1 METILNVLSVF
12 GGLAMFLYGMALMS
26 EGLQKSAGDRLRTF
40 MAKMTSNAPKQIFTG
55 TIVTALVQSSSATT
69 IMVVSFV
76 NAGLLTLGN
85 SIGVIMGANI
95 GTTLTAWVTALGFSV
110 NIALFAVPM
119 MAFGYLM
126 HSSKKSTLK
135 NLGQFLMGF
144 AVMYVGL
151 TFMKDCANEL
161 IGPKGV
167 FIDQMEN
174 FFSSINDWGFGS
186 VLLFMLAG
194 AVLTIVLQASSA
206 TMAIT
211 MLLAA
216 SGLIGFELAVAMV
229 LGENIG
235 TTITANLAASIANTS
250 AKRAARAHTIFNIIG
265 VIWVLCLFVPI
276 VALIC
281 NIMDAIGFANP
292 MTLDLEGLSAAVDTA
307 KEAAAPEAV
316 YSSYLSQ
323 VAVDPTVTVE
333 AVKEA
338 ANVEVSSAE
347 AAFTAAKDAMLY
359 GVAMLHTLFNVTN
372 TLILIWFVP
381 LIEKAV
387 IWLVKEPK
395 GEHEVFRLKYIS
407 GGPLS
412 TAELSLNEAQ
422 QEIVHF
428 AEICRN
434 GFGYIRDAIN
444 EQDPDKFDELNDK
457 LIKYEEI
464 TDRIEFEIA
473 SYLNDVSKNEISE
486 EAKERIKA
494 MYKII
499 GEMESLGDSGE
510 SIGRILKRKNI
521 HGKSFDKPLLDRLNK
536 MMDLVQKGYDVM
548 IENLKNN
555 NLRDI
560 TNAENCEYNINEYR
574 NYMREE
580 HIVNIENNSY
590 NYLTGVYYVDVLSEL
605 EKIGDFLINI
615 SQATKGKYEY
625 EN

>member
-1 METILNVLSVF
+1 METILNVLSIL

-26 EGLQKSAGDRLRTF
+26 EGLQKSAGDRLRSF
-40 MAKMTSNAPKQIFTG
+40 MAKMTSNAPKRILTG
-55 TIVTALVQSSSATT
+55 TLVTALVQSSSATT

-85 SIGVIMGANI
+85 AIGVIMGANI
-95 GTTLTAWVTALGFSV
+95 GTTLTAWVTSLGFSV

-119 MAFGYLM
+119 MAFGFIL
-126 HSSKKSTLK
+126 HSMKKSTCK
-135 NLGQFLMGF
+135 NIGQFLMGF

-151 TFMKDCANEL
+151 TFMKDCANEVL
-161 IGPKGV
+161 GQYET
-167 FIDQMEN
+167 QMMG
-174 FFSSINDWGFGS
+174 FFGSINGFGFGS
-186 VLLFMLAG
+186 ILLFLVAG

-235 TTITANLAASIANTS
+235 TTITANIAAAVANTS
-250 AKRAARAHTIFNIIG
+250 AKRAARAHTIFNIVG
-265 VIWVLCLFVPI
+265 VIWVLILFSPI
-276 VALIC
+276 VVLIC
-281 NIMDAIGFANP
+281 KIMTALGFADPMTVDMAGLNAALVEAKGAEGATAESIAIAESAFMDAKN
-292 MTLDLEGLSAAVDTA
+292 
-307 KEAAAPEAV
+307 
-316 YSSYLSQ
+316 
-323 VAVDPTVTVE
+323 
-333 AVKEA
+333 
-338 ANVEVSSAE
+338 
-347 AAFTAAKDAMLY
+347 AMLY
-359 GVAMLHTLFNVTN
+359 GIAMLHTLFNVTN
-372 TLILIWFVP
+372 TLVLIWFTP

-444 EQDPDKFDELNDK
+444 EQDPDKFDKLNDK

-473 SYLNDVSKNEISE
+473 TYLNEVSKNELSQESIELS
-486 EAKERIKA
+486 KA

-510 SIGRILKRKNI
+510 AIGRILKRRNA
-521 HGKSFDKPLLDRLNK
+521 HGKTFDKPLLDRLNK

-548 IENLKNN
+548 VENLKNPH
-555 NLRDI
+555 LKDI
-560 TNAENCEYNINEYR
+560 ANAENCEYNINECR
-574 NYMREE
+574 NHLREE
-580 HIVNIENNSY
+580 HIVNIESNSY
-590 NYLTGVYYVDVLSEL
+590 NYLTGVYYMDILSEL
-605 EKIGDFLINI
+605 EKIGDFLINV
-615 SQATKGKYEY
+615 SQASKGKHDY
-625 EN
+625 ND

>member
-1 METILNVLSVF
+1 
-12 GGLAMFLYGMALMS
+12 MFLYGMALMS
-26 EGLQKSAGDRLRTF
+26 EGLQKSAGDRLRSF

-76 NAGLLTLGN
+76 NAGLLSLGN
-85 SIGVIMGANI
+85 AIGVIMGANI
-95 GTTLTAWVTALGFSV
+95 GTTLTAWVTSLGFSV
-110 NIALFAVPM
+110 NIALFAVPVM
-119 MAFGYLM
+119 FFGFLL
-126 HSSKKSTLK
+126 HSMKKSSLK
-135 NLGQFLMGF
+135 NIGQFLMGF

-151 TFMKDCANEL
+151 TFMKDCANAI
-161 IGPKGV
+161 IGPEGAYAEEMKV
-167 FIDQMEN
+167 F
-174 FFSSINDWGFGS
+174 FGSINGYGFGS
-186 VLLFMLAG
+186 ILLFLVAG

-235 TTITANLAASIANTS
+235 TTITANIAAAVANTS
-250 AKRAARAHTIFNIIG
+250 AKRAARAHTIFNIVG
-265 VIWVLCLFVPI
+265 VIWVLILFSPI

-281 NIMDAIGFANP
+281 KVMTSLGFADPMTVDMAGLNSAMMDAKAAEGATPESIAVAETAF
-292 MTLDLEGLSAAVDTA
+292 LEA
-307 KEAAAPEAV
+307 K
-316 YSSYLSQ
+316 
-323 VAVDPTVTVE
+323 
-333 AVKEA
+333 
-338 ANVEVSSAE
+338 N
-347 AAFTAAKDAMLY
+347 AMLY
-359 GVAMLHTLFNVTN
+359 GIAMLHTLFNVTN
-372 TLILIWFVP
+372 TLVLIWFVP

-387 IWLVKEPK
+387 VWLVKEPK

-412 TAELSLNEAQ
+412 TAELSLDEAQ

-434 GFGYIRDAIN
+434 GFGYIREAIN
-444 EQDPDKFDELNDK
+444 ETDPDKFDALNDK

-473 SYLNDVSKNEISE
+473 TYLNEVSKE
-486 EAKERIKA
+486 ELSQESQERVKAK
-494 MYKII
+494 YKII

-510 SIGRILKRKNI
+510 AIGRILKRKNV
-521 HGKSFDKPLLDRLNK
+521 HGKVFDKPLLDRLNK

-548 IENLKNN
+548 VENLKNQ

-560 TNAENCEYNINEYR
+560 TNADNCEYNINECR
-574 NYMREE
+574 NHLREE
-580 HIVNIENNSY
+580 HIVNIENSSY
-590 NYLTGVYYVDVLSEL
+590 NYLTGVYYMDVLSEL

-615 SQATKGKYEY
+615 SQAQKGKYDSQ
-625 EN
+625 N

>member
-1 METILNVLSVF
+1 MTTILNVLSVL

-26 EGLQKSAGDRLRTF
+26 EGLQKSAGDRLRAF
-40 MAKMTSNAPKQIFTG
+40 MAKMTSNAFKRVFTG
-55 TIVTALVQSSSATT
+55 TLVTCLVQSSSATT

-85 SIGVIMGANI
+85 AIGVIMGANI
-95 GTTLTAWVTALGFSV
+95 GTTLTAWITSLGFSV

-126 HSSKKSTLK
+126 HCSKKASLK
-135 NLGQFLMGF
+135 NIGQFLMGF

-151 TFMKDCANEL
+151 TFMKDCSNAIL
-161 IGPKGV
+161 GDYQTG
-167 FIDQMEN
+167 MMN
-174 FFSSINDWGFGS
+174 FFGSINGFGFGS
-186 VLLFMLAG
+186 VILFLIAG

-216 SGLIGFELAVAMV
+216 SGLIDFKLAVAMV

-235 TTITANLAASIANTS
+235 TTITANIAAAVANTS
-250 AKRAARAHTIFNIIG
+250 AKRAARAHTIFNVIG
-265 VIWVLCLFVPI
+265 VIWVLALFGPI
-276 VALIC
+276 VKLIC
-281 NIMDAIGFANP
+281 IIMESINFYNP
-292 MTLDLEGLSAAVDTA
+292 MEASSQLAAIANGKLEADAAMMEMY
-307 KEAAAPEAV
+307 KN
-316 YSSYLSQ
+316 SL
-323 VAVDPTVTVE
+323 
-333 AVKEA
+333 
-338 ANVEVSSAE
+338 
-347 AAFTAAKDAMLY
+347 LY
-359 GVAMLHTLFNVTN
+359 GIAMLHTLFNVTN
-372 TLILIWFVP
+372 TLVLIWFTP

-395 GEHEVFRLKYIS
+395 GETEVFRLKYIS

-422 QEIVHF
+422 QEMIHF

-434 GFGYIRDAIN
+434 GFSYLRQAVN
-444 EQDPDKFDELNDK
+444 EQNPDKFDALNEK

-473 SYLNDVSKNEISE
+473 SYLNEVSKNEISE
-486 EAKERIKA
+486 AAADKIKS

-499 GEMESLGDSGE
+499 KEMESLGDSGE
-510 SIGRILKRKNI
+510 SIGRILKRKNA
-521 HGKSFDKPLLDRLNK
+521 HGKTFDKSLLDRLNK
-536 MMDLVQKGYDVM
+536 MMDLVQKGYDTMVA
-548 IENLKNN
+548 NLKNPD
-555 NLRDI
+555 LKDI
-560 TNAENCEYNINEYR
+560 SNALNAEYNINECR
-574 NYMREE
+574 NHLREE
-580 HIVNIENNSY
+580 HIVNIESNSY
-590 NYLTGVYYVDVLSEL
+590 NYLTGVYYMDVLAEL

-615 SQATKGKYEY
+615 SQAVVGKYEH

>member
-26 EGLQKSAGDRLRTF
+26 EGLQKSAGDRLRSF
-40 MAKMTSNAPKQIFTG
+40 MAKMTSNAPKRILTG
-55 TIVTALVQSSSATT
+55 TLVTALVQSSSATT

-85 SIGVIMGANI
+85 AIGVIMGANI
-95 GTTLTAWVTALGFSV
+95 GTTLTAWVTSLGFSV

-119 MAFGYLM
+119 MAFGFIL
-126 HSSKKSTLK
+126 HSMKKSTCK
-135 NLGQFLMGF
+135 NIGQFLMGF

-151 TFMKDCANEL
+151 TFMKDCANEVL
-161 IGPKGV
+161 GQYET
-167 FIDQMEN
+167 QMMG
-174 FFSSINDWGFGS
+174 FFGSINGFGFGS
-186 VLLFMLAG
+186 ILLFLVAG

-235 TTITANLAASIANTS
+235 TTITANIAAAVANTS
-250 AKRAARAHTIFNIIG
+250 AKRAARAHTIFNIVG
-265 VIWVLCLFVPI
+265 VIWVLILFSPI
-276 VALIC
+276 VVLISKIMTALGFADPMTVDMAGLNAALVEAKSAEGATAESIA
-281 NIMDAIGFANP
+281 IAETAFMDAKN
-292 MTLDLEGLSAAVDTA
+292 
-307 KEAAAPEAV
+307 
-316 YSSYLSQ
+316 
-323 VAVDPTVTVE
+323 
-333 AVKEA
+333 
-338 ANVEVSSAE
+338 
-347 AAFTAAKDAMLY
+347 AMLY
-359 GVAMLHTLFNVTN
+359 GIAMLHTLFNVTN
-372 TLILIWFVP
+372 TLVLIWFTP

-387 IWLVKEPK
+387 CWLVKEPK
-395 GEHEVFRLKYIS
+395 GEHEVFRLKYIA

-444 EQDPDKFDELNDK
+444 EQDPDKFDKLNDK

-473 SYLNDVSKNEISE
+473 TYLNEVSKNELSQESIELS
-486 EAKERIKA
+486 KA

-510 SIGRILKRKNI
+510 AIGRILKRRNA
-521 HGKSFDKPLLDRLNK
+521 HGKTFDKPLLDRLNK

-548 IENLKNN
+548 VENLKNPH
-555 NLRDI
+555 LKDI
-560 TNAENCEYNINEYR
+560 ANAENCEYNINECR
-574 NYMREE
+574 NHLREE
-580 HIVNIENNSY
+580 HIVNIESNSY
-590 NYLTGVYYVDVLSEL
+590 NYLTGVYYMDILSEL
-605 EKIGDFLINI
+605 EKIGDFLINV
-615 SQATKGKYEY
+615 SQASKGKHDY
-625 EN
+625 ND

>member
-1 METILNVLSVF
+1 METILNVLSVL

-26 EGLQKSAGDRLRTF
+26 EGLQKSAGDRLRSF
-40 MAKMTSNAPKQIFTG
+40 MAKMTSNAPKRILTG
-55 TIVTALVQSSSATT
+55 TLVTALVQSSSATT

-85 SIGVIMGANI
+85 AIGVIMGANI
-95 GTTLTAWVTALGFSV
+95 GTTLTAWVTSLGFSV

-119 MAFGYLM
+119 MAFGFIL
-126 HSSKKSTLK
+126 HSMKKSSLK
-135 NLGQFLMGF
+135 NIGQFLMGF

-151 TFMKDCANEL
+151 TFMKDCANAVLGEYET
-161 IGPKGV
+161 
-167 FIDQMEN
+167 QMMG
-174 FFSSINDWGFGS
+174 FFGSINGFGFGS
-186 VLLFMLAG
+186 ILLFLVAG

-235 TTITANLAASIANTS
+235 TTITANIAAAVANTS
-250 AKRAARAHTIFNIIG
+250 AKRAARAHTIFNIVG
-265 VIWVLCLFVPI
+265 VIWVLILFGPI

-281 NIMDAIGFANP
+281 KIMTALGFADP
-292 MTLDLEGLSAAVDTA
+292 MTVDMAGLNAALTSA
-307 KEAAAPEAV
+307 KAAPGATPESIAVAEDAFLEA
-316 YSSYLSQ
+316 
-323 VAVDPTVTVE
+323 
-333 AVKEA
+333 K
-338 ANVEVSSAE
+338 N
-347 AAFTAAKDAMLY
+347 AMLY
-359 GVAMLHTLFNVTN
+359 GIAMLHTLFNVTN
-372 TLILIWFVP
+372 TLVLIWFTP

-387 IWLVKEPK
+387 VWLVKEPK
-395 GEHEVFRLKYIS
+395 GEHEVFRLKYIA

-422 QEIVHF
+422 QEIIHF

-434 GFGYIRDAIN
+434 GFGYIREAIN
-444 EQDPDKFDELNDK
+444 SQDPDEFDKLNDK

-473 SYLNDVSKNEISE
+473 TYLNEVSKNELSQE
-486 EAKERIKA
+486 SLEHTKA

-510 SIGRILKRKNI
+510 AIGRILKRRNA
-521 HGKSFDKPLLDRLNK
+521 HGKVFDKPLLDRLNK

-548 IENLKNN
+548 IENLKNDE
-555 NLRDI
+555 LKDI
-560 TNAENCEYNINEYR
+560 ANAENCEYNINECR
-574 NYMREE
+574 NHLREE
-580 HIVNIENNSY
+580 HIVNIENSSY
-590 NYLTGVYYVDVLSEL
+590 NYLTGVYYMDVLSEL

-615 SQATKGKYEY
+615 SQANKRKHD
-625 EN
+625 NQN